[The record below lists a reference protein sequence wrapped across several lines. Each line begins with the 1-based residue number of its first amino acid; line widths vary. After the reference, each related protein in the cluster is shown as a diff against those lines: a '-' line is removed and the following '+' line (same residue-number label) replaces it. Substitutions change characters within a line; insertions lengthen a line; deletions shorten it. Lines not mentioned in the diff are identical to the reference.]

1 MVLIFNAAPKQY
13 ANSAWLYIS
22 RTCNARR
29 VALCATARNNPWDFI
44 ILSNIPKNNKAGH
57 LPALLFVFLLPPK
70 GKCASY
76 LLVCSSLLLSL
87 L

>member
-1 MVLIFNAAPKQY
+1 MVLIFNYAHKQY
-13 ANSAWLYIS
+13 ANSACLYIS
-22 RTCNARR
+22 RTCNAHK
-29 VALCATARNNPWDFI
+29 VALCTTARNNPWDFI
-44 ILSNIPKNNKAGH
+44 FLSHIPKNNKAEH